1 MKGVCAVKLVKK
13 SNYYDN
19 EYVVEE
25 PHEYCE
31 CPELSLSVCKTMCD
45 SDKNCKGYAQ
55 AKTGCSVA
63 TISACQAACEKHEK
77 GNIGNLVIDSNIRYS
92 DFEGCFIKRSGD

>member
-1 MKGVCAVKLVKK
+1 MKGVCAVKLLKQ
-13 SNYYDN
+13 SRYYDN
-19 EYVVEE
+19 NEE

-55 AKTGCSVA
+55 TNTGCSVA

-77 GNIGNLVIDSNIRYS
+77 GNIGDLVIDSTIRNY
-92 DFEGCFIKRSGD
+92 DFEGCFIKRSGNQ

>member
-1 MKGVCAVKLVKK
+1 MKGVCAVKLQKQ
-13 SNYYDN
+13 SRYYDN
-19 EYVVEE
+19 NEE

-55 AKTGCSVA
+55 TNTGCSVA

-77 GNIGNLVIDSNIRYS
+77 GNIGDLVIDSTIRNY
-92 DFEGCFIKRSGD
+92 DFEGCFIKRSGNQ

>member
-1 MKGVCAVKLVKK
+1 MKGVCAVKLVEK
-13 SNYYDN
+13 SI
-19 EYVVEE
+19 VEE

-31 CPELSLSVCKTMCD
+31 CPTLSLSTCKTMCD

-77 GNIGNLVIDSNIRYS
+77 GNIGDLVIDSTISNSFNFTCY
-92 DFEGCFIKRSGD
+92 